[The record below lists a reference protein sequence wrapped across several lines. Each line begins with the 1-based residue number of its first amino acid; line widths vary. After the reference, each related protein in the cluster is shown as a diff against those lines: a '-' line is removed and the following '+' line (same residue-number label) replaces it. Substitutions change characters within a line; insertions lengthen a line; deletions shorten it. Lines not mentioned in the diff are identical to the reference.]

1 MDRPVPFESGV
12 ERRAPW
18 SRPWAQVSA
27 LGDRTG
33 PGAGVASA
41 SMSTAP
47 QRSGLVLAW
56 LILVAAIANFNRPVA
71 NVACAGLV
79 EAP

>member
-18 SRPWAQVSA
+18 SRPWGTGERVGRQNRAGRRGGERLDV
-27 LGDRTG
+27 DR
-33 PGAGVASA
+33 
-41 SMSTAP
+41 P

-71 NVACAGLV
+71 NVACAGVV